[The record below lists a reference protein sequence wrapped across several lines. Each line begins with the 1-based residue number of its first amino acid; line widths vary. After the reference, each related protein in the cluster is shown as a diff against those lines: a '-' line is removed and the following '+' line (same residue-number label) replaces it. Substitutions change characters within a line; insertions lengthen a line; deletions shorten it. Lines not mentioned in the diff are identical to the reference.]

1 MELIALKSLLV
12 LLMTPTAEKP
22 SVYSDFRNN
31 VFLLAVTSKHLSQQN
46 NTKQFNRQTASVRD
60 NFLP

>member
-22 SVYSDFRNN
+22 SVYSDFRNK